1 MKGGPRR
8 KGAIALLL
16 LAALVAVPAL
26 AAAQTPGTVSLAF
39 RVSAGPVELKPKP
52 LDVPD
57 PWVPNPMY
65 EALLAADASPAPDAA
80 PVQVTETPE
89 GVFVDAPSGPLR
101 VVGYTTGFEQKHIAP
116 VEWAGHVFDANTQGL
131 PVGIDG
137 CTCPARA
144 PTVAGTYKD
153 LVLPLGPPAASH
165 LAVPGVAPP
174 AVDERAGIAG
184 SASVPGTRP
193 DDYRF
198 ALPPGSSEEPASSAT
213 QAVAV
218 DPSPAAPIVLVV
230 AAAASLV
237 ALKLLTPLYHRFKK
251 KTALDNGTRKL
262 IYEMLR
268 AAPGA
273 NAAEMSAQSG
283 LHVTTVK
290 YHLDVLRKVGMVGE
304 QVVDGCRRFY
314 SYENGDRMEFLT
326 RALLDEP
333 AARAIYRQ
341 IEQHPGLPFIEVA
354 RALGMRKEHVHYH
367 VKKLTK
373 HGLVTD
379 RWEAG
384 RRLLFAAP
392 PQTGSP
398 ASMPNP
404 SLPQAVPSVT
414 AAPVA
419 TVALV
424 PLLHLP
430 PEVKG

>member
-1 MKGGPRR
+1 MKGG
-8 KGAIALLL
+8 KAASAMLLL
-16 LAALVAVPAL
+16 VALVALAPL
-26 AAAQTPGTVSLAF
+26 AAAQTPGTVTLAL
-39 RVSAGPVELKPKP
+39 RIDAGPAELRPMP

-57 PWVPNPMY
+57 PWVPNPLY
-65 EALLAADASPAPDAA
+65 AAMLTERSSPAHGIA
-80 PVQVTETPE
+80 PVAVSESPDGVYAETPN
-89 GVFVDAPSGPLR
+89 GPMLIA
-101 VVGYTTGFEQKHIAP
+101 GYTSGFEEKHIAP
-116 VEWAGHVFDANTQGL
+116 VEWAGHAFDANTQGL
-131 PVGIDG
+131 PLGIAG
-137 CTCPARA
+137 CTCPAKA
-144 PTVAGTYKD
+144 PTVAGTFKD
-153 LVLPLGPPAASH
+153 IVLPLGAPASAAS
-165 LAVPGVAPP
+165 AVPG
-174 AVDERAGIAG
+174 
-184 SASVPGTRP
+184 ASVPPMADAHLLGGTVTVP
-193 DDYRF
+193 EPGPADYQ
-198 ALPPGSSEEPASSAT
+198 ASLHGLDGDTGIAAEQ
-213 QAVAV
+213 QAAAV
-218 DPSPAAPIVLVV
+218 DASPSAPLVLVLAG
-230 AAAASLV
+230 AAAGLV
-237 ALKLLTPLYHRFKK
+237 LAKLVLPLYHRFKK
-251 KTALDNGTRKL
+251 KTALDNGTRKQ

-273 NAAEMSAQSG
+273 SAAELSQASA

-333 AARAIYRQ
+333 AARAIYQQ

-392 PQTGSP
+392 PQHGSP
-398 ASMPNP
+398 AT
-404 SLPQAVPSVT
+404 LAAVPVAS
-414 AAPVA
+414 APVA
-419 TVALV
+419 PVALV
-424 PLLHLP
+424 PLTPLAPVGAAP